1 MEALVRPCRSKVED
15 KKGLDGV
22 IYLKNILQNF
32 NSQSGLHDSLSYG
45 LHSSA
50 LSHCVVHIVTTCYN
64 MLEHVATTKCP
75 GQAQYFRHFSTL
87 QRQHGDHVAGDRGAR
102 KIKLTFCREELY
114 ADCRLIAAYCSCS
127 VSLTL
132 KKHCARQGSSL
143 TSNSASASGNPKT
156 HSC

>member
-1 MEALVRPCRSKVED
+1 MMMAQSHYLWRSFLISVRKAWTKFQKTLPRRGSVRVMNNS
-15 KKGLDGV
+15 LNQA
-22 IYLKNILQNF
+22 YLSCTSNW
-32 NSQSGLHDSLSYG
+32 S
-45 LHSSA
+45 
-50 LSHCVVHIVTTCYN
+50 YN